1 MSYNVFMKLFVGL
14 KPTRSQMQAF
24 LRCKQ
29 PESEKLLEVF
39 KERLEETKTA
49 LIYADDPVRISR
61 LQGRAE
67 VLADF
72 LETVE
77 KSSEI
82 LERLK

>member
-1 MSYNVFMKLFVGL
+1 MKIFVGL
-14 KPTRSQMQAF
+14 KPTRQQMQAF
-24 LRCKQ
+24 QRCKL

-39 KERLEETKTA
+39 RERLEETKTA

-67 VLADF
+67 TLADF

-77 KSSEI
+77 KASEI

>member
-1 MSYNVFMKLFVGL
+1 MKLFVGL
-14 KPTRSQMQAF
+14 KPTRQQMQAIH
-24 LRCKQ
+24 RCKQ
-29 PESEKLLEVF
+29 PESEKLLEIF
-39 KERLEETKTA
+39 RDRLEETKTA

-67 VLADF
+67 TLADF
-72 LETVE
+72 LEAVE

>member
-1 MSYNVFMKLFVGL
+1 
-14 KPTRSQMQAF
+14 MQAF

>member
-1 MSYNVFMKLFVGL
+1 MKLFVGL

-29 PESEKLLEVF
+29 PESEKLLEIF

>member
-1 MSYNVFMKLFVGL
+1 MKIFVGL
-14 KPTRSQMQAF
+14 KPTRQQMQAF
-24 LRCKQ
+24 QRCKL

-39 KERLEETKTA
+39 RERLEEMKTA

-67 VLADF
+67 TLADF

-77 KSSEI
+77 KASEI

>member
-1 MSYNVFMKLFVGL
+1 MKIFVGL
-14 KPTRSQMQAF
+14 KPTRQQMQAF
-24 LRCKQ
+24 NRCKL

-39 KERLEETKTA
+39 RERLEETKTA

-67 VLADF
+67 TLADF

-82 LERLK
+82 LERVK

>member
-1 MSYNVFMKLFVGL
+1 MKIFVGL
-14 KPTRSQMQAF
+14 KPTRQQMQAF
-24 LRCKQ
+24 NRCKL
-29 PESEKLLEVF
+29 PESEKLLEIF
-39 KERLEETKTA
+39 RERLEETKTA

-67 VLADF
+67 TLADF

-77 KSSEI
+77 KSSEV